1 MKTRIKIFI
10 TLLIVAVAAI
20 GASAQSAFFKECEKL
35 PGVQTVYVSK
45 LMLGMAAKS
54 GITTG
59 NVDVSSLV
67 NKLDALEVIN
77 AEGEAVKTLEKKI
90 QPLTGYETLLTVND
104 DGENV
109 QILFKDLGKGRSEFR
124 IVAHEPDQLAIVC
137 FLGTMTMEEVIEAV
151 NK

>member
-90 QPLTGYETLLTVND
+90 QPLIGYETLLTVND

-124 IVAHEPDQLAIVC
+124 IVAHAPDQLAIVC
-137 FLGTMTMEEVIEAV
+137 FLGTMTMEEVIKAV

>member
-35 PGVQTVYVSK
+35 PRVQTVYVSK

-67 NKLDALEVIN
+67 SKLDALEVIN

-124 IVAHEPDQLAIVC
+124 IVVHEPDQLAIVC